1 MEKESLFENSDNKLE
16 SALASIM
23 TAEEYSKL
31 STLLR
36 TSLS

>member
-23 TAEEYSKL
+23 TAAKNNK
-31 STLLR
+31 
-36 TSLS
+36 